1 MEYSSHIL
9 LALVM
14 LNLALQG
21 YSAPASRRSKAIS
34 MPEDTGSSRRSKASV
49 TEETETPTPR
59 KSRANSESEEI
70 EPAHEERKPTSRR
83 SKAFKIPDTTEPE
96 SRASKL
102 QEKFKEL
109 TTTTQPPPTNRK
121 NKALNLF
128 GFYPSFLSSGF
139 DFPEDDDDDN
149 VNFTVND
156 DNFEDDDLSRTIP
169 SRRRQSNKKKNGNGD
184 SYQNDNLNS
193 LQYDNSPIFYIR
205 LPPTPYMFVPGLGY
219 VSQPPNLGPPM
230 SPMMP
235 QGPPQVADP
244 FINLPLDFVS
254 NGKPT
259 GVYQWSGGPSYPQVP
274 QMPVDPYGF
283 GPQPMMPPRP
293 TYNMPSYSQPKP
305 KPKPAPTNSKVTNLK
320 GQYMFNGKPGDSVYV
335 LRDTYNSIYSD
346 ALQNFYP

>member
-1 MEYSSHIL
+1 MEYSSHFL
-9 LALVM
+9 LALVL
-14 LNLALQG
+14 LNLAHHG
-21 YSAPASRRSKAIS
+21 YSAPTPRRSKAAI
-34 MPEDTGSSRRSKASV
+34 MPEDDETARSKAIALI
-49 TEETETPTPR
+49 EEAETSR
-59 KSRANSESEEI
+59 NSRATAIPEED
-70 EPAHEERKPTSRR
+70 ETSQQTSRR
-83 SKAFKIPDTTEPE
+83 SRASTIPEEIETS
-96 SRASKL
+96 SRDSKL
-102 QEKFKEL
+102 QEKFKDF
-109 TTTTQPPPTNRK
+109 TTSQAPPTNRR
-121 NKALNLF
+121 NKALDLF

-139 DFPEDDDDDN
+139 DFPEDVDDDN
-149 VNFTVND
+149 VNFSVND
-156 DNFEDDDLSRTIP
+156 DNFEDEDLSRTIP
-169 SRRRQSNKKKNGNGD
+169 SRRRQNNKKKNGNGETF
-184 SYQNDNLNS
+184 QNDNLNS

-219 VSQPPNLGPPM
+219 VSQPPSLGPPM

-235 QGPPQVADP
+235 QGVPPQVADP

-259 GVYQWSGGPSYPQVP
+259 GVYQWSGAPAYSQVP

-293 TYNMPSYSQPKP
+293 SYTMPSYQPKP
-305 KPKPAPTNSKVTNLK
+305 KPKPAPSNSKVTNLK